1 VRPDDLLSGRYRL
14 LRRLGVGGMGEVW
27 CARNE
32 LTRRDFALK
41 ILLASLLENT
51 EAVQRF
57 VREARATA
65 KLRHPSIVDVYDAG
79 QTDDGRPF
87 IVMELLRGESL
98 EARIARERRLPPLTV
113 CRLLAQTARGLEA
126 AHQAGIVHRDL
137 STPNIF
143 LAESEQ
149 GEAPT
154 PKILDFGLIKVIG
167 PDFDGRVR
175 TSCGTIFGS
184 PQYMSPDQ
192 VRSAE
197 TVDARADV
205 WSLGVLL
212 YECLSGE
219 RPFPA
224 TNYNALLLSIVSA
237 PHRPLLQV
245 VPELEPEL
253 SEIVEHCLIKDR
265 EVRTQS
271 ARDVAEQLER
281 VALKLEA
288 RSATRRPASVR
299 GAVLPKSLT
308 RPSPR
313 PTPETAGMPA
323 RVLPLGVRIWQ
334 FVGRK
339 GVPRGILAGGSAAL
353 GIALGLGVGLFR
365 SPDPPPPTSATT
377 TTTSLTPI
385 KLTLPVAAANS
396 VARQPAA
403 AECAPVE
410 TAPKPSSRPEK
421 DQPNDLVS
429 AAARSLGIDPTAKPK
444 PQLAVT
450 PRSRKVS
457 TTARPP
463 SERRWPTRSGAKTS
477 SDPRQLLA
485 DGRHPR
491 PRSY

>member
-1 VRPDDLLSGRYRL
+1 MRPDDLLSGRYRL

-65 KLRHPSIVDVYDAG
+65 KLRHPSIVEVYDAG
-79 QTDDGRPF
+79 QTDDGRPY

-98 EARIARERRLPPLTV
+98 EARITRERKLPPLSV
-113 CRLLAQTARGLEA
+113 CRLLAQTARGLAA

-143 LAESEQ
+143 LAESHE
-149 GEAPT
+149 GAEPT

-167 PDFDGRVR
+167 PDFDGRVQ

-192 VRSAE
+192 VKSAE

-237 PHRPLLQV
+237 PHRPLLQLA
-245 VPELEPEL
+245 PELDPEL
-253 SEIVEHCLIKDR
+253 SEIVENCLIKDR

-288 RSATRRPASVR
+288 RTAARRPASVR
-299 GAVLPKSLT
+299 GAVVPKSHA
-308 RPSPR
+308 RKQPR
-313 PTPETAGMPA
+313 PTLETVGMPA

-334 FVGRK
+334 FIGRK
-339 GVPRGILAGGSAAL
+339 GMPRGILAGGSAVL

-365 SPDPPPPTSATT
+365 NPDLPAAPPSTT
-377 TTTSLTPI
+377 LAPI
-385 KLTLPVAAANS
+385 TLTLPAAAANS
-396 VARQPAA
+396 VARVPAA

-410 TAPKPSSRPEK
+410 TAPKASQPAGQA
-421 DQPNDLVS
+421 QPNDLVT
-429 AAARSLGIDPTAKPK
+429 AAARSLGINPSAKPK
-444 PQLAVT
+444 PQPAVT
-450 PRSRKVS
+450 PRSRKVPNS
-457 TTARPP
+457 GRPTN
-463 SERRWPTRSGAKTS
+463 ERRWPTASAVRTA

-485 DGRHPR
+485 DGRRAR

>member
-1 VRPDDLLSGRYRL
+1 MRSDELLSGRYRL

-57 VREARATA
+57 VREARATS
-65 KLRHPSIVDVYDAG
+65 KLRHPSIVEVYDAG
-79 QTDDGRPF
+79 QTEDGRPF

-98 EARIARERRLPPLTV
+98 EARISRERKLLPLTV
-113 CRLLAQTARGLEA
+113 CRLLAQTARGLDA

-143 LAESEQ
+143 LAESDE
-149 GEAPT
+149 GGAPT

-237 PHRPLLQV
+237 PHRPLSQIA
-245 VPELEPEL
+245 PELDPDL
-253 SEIVEHCLIKDR
+253 CDIVESCLIKDR
-265 EVRTQS
+265 EVRTKS

-288 RSATRRPASVR
+288 RTAPRRPASVR
-299 GAVLPKSLT
+299 GAILPRTLAPVT
-308 RPSPR
+308 RP
-313 PTPETAGMPA
+313 TIQTVGMPA
-323 RVLPLGVRIWQ
+323 RVLPLGVRMWQ
-334 FVGRK
+334 FIGKK
-339 GVPRGILAGGSAAL
+339 GVPRGLVAGASVAV
-353 GIALGLGVGLFR
+353 GIALGLGMGVFR
-365 SPDPPPPTSATT
+365 TPDPPS
-377 TTTSLTPI
+377 TTTSNTLAPI
-385 KLTLPVAAANS
+385 TMTLPVAAAHP
-396 VARQPAA
+396 VARQPGTS
-403 AECAPVE
+403 ECAPVE
-410 TAPKPSSRPEK
+410 TAPKQSAPLAPQSHGS
-421 DQPNDLVS
+421 DLVS
-429 AAARSLGIDPTAKPK
+429 AAARSLGIDPAAKPK

-457 TTARPP
+457 SASRPP
-463 SERRWPTRSGAKTS
+463 AERRWPIAPAAKAS
-477 SDPRQLLA
+477 NDPRQLLA
-485 DGRHPR
+485 DGRHAR

>member
-1 VRPDDLLSGRYRL
+1 MNVGS
-14 LRRLGVGGMGEVW
+14 RR
-27 CARNE
+27 
-32 LTRRDFALK
+32 
-41 ILLASLLENT
+41 S
-51 EAVQRF
+51 
-57 VREARATA
+57 
-65 KLRHPSIVDVYDAG
+65 
-79 QTDDGRPF
+79 
-87 IVMELLRGESL
+87 
-98 EARIARERRLPPLTV
+98 TV

-143 LAESEQ
+143 LAGSDD
-149 GEAPT
+149 GAAPI

-224 TNYNALLLSIVSA
+224 PNYNALLLSIVSA

-245 VPELEPEL
+245 MPALDPELC
-253 SEIVEHCLIKDR
+253 EIVEHCLIKDR

-281 VALKLEA
+281 VALRIEA
-288 RSATRRPASVR
+288 RSAARRPASVR
-299 GAVLPKSLT
+299 GAILPKALT

-313 PTPETAGMPA
+313 PTPEASGMPA
-323 RVLPLGVRIWQ
+323 RVLPIGVRMWQ
-334 FVGRK
+334 FIGRK
-339 GVPRGILAGGSAAL
+339 GMPRGILAGGSAAL
-353 GIALGLGVGLFR
+353 GIALGLGVGVFR
-365 SPDPPPPTSATT
+365 NPDPPPSPTSTT
-377 TTTSLTPI
+377 LAPI
-385 KLTLPVAAANS
+385 TLTLPAAANS

-403 AECAPVE
+403 PECAPVE
-410 TAPKPSSRPEK
+410 TAAKPSSRPG
-421 DQPNDLVS
+421 QPQPSDLVS
-429 AAARSLGIDPTAKPK
+429 TAARSLGIDPTAKPK
-444 PQLAVT
+444 PQLAVA
-450 PRSRKVS
+450 PRSRKVPS
-457 TTARPP
+457 TARPP
-463 SERRWPTRSGAKTS
+463 SDRRWPTRPAAKTS

-485 DGRHPR
+485 DGRPTR

>member
-1 VRPDDLLSGRYRL
+1 

-57 VREARATA
+57 VREARATS
-65 KLRHPSIVDVYDAG
+65 KLRHPSIVEVYDAG
-79 QTDDGRPF
+79 QTEDGRPF

-98 EARIARERRLPPLTV
+98 EARIARERKLSPLSV
-113 CRLLAQTARGLEA
+113 CRLLAQTARGLDA

-143 LAESEQ
+143 LAESDE
-149 GEAPT
+149 GAAPT

-212 YECLSGE
+212 YECLSGA

-237 PHRPLLQV
+237 PHRPLIQIA
-245 VPELEPEL
+245 PELDPEL
-253 SEIVEHCLIKDR
+253 CDIVENCLIKDR
-265 EVRTQS
+265 EVRTKS

-288 RSATRRPASVR
+288 KNATRRPASVR
-299 GAVLPKSLT
+299 GAILPKTLA
-308 RPSPR
+308 PVKPR
-313 PTPETAGMPA
+313 PTVQTVGMPA
-323 RVLPLGVRIWQ
+323 RVLPLGVRMWQ
-334 FVGRK
+334 FIGKK
-339 GVPRGILAGGSAAL
+339 GVPRGIVAGASVAV
-353 GIALGLGVGLFR
+353 GIALGLGMGVFR
-365 SPDPPPPTSATT
+365 TPDPPSS
-377 TTTSLTPI
+377 TTSNTLAPI
-385 KLTLPVAAANS
+385 QLTLPAAAANS
-396 VARQPAA
+396 STHSHPPAA
-403 AECAPVE
+403 SECTPVE
-410 TAPKPSSRPEK
+410 PAAKLSSPPPAKPSQQTQSS
-421 DQPNDLVS
+421 DLVS
-429 AAARSLGIDPTAKPK
+429 AAARSLGIDPAAKPK

-450 PRSRKVS
+450 PRSRKVPS
-457 TTARPP
+457 TARPP
-463 SERRWPTRSGAKTS
+463 AERRWPIGPSGKAP

-485 DGRHPR
+485 DGRPSR
-491 PRSY
+491 PR

>member
-1 VRPDDLLSGRYRL
+1 VRSDELLSGRYRL
-14 LRRLGVGGMGEVW
+14 LTRLGVGGMGEVW

-57 VREARATA
+57 VREARATS
-65 KLRHPSIVDVYDAG
+65 KLRHPSIVEVYDAG
-79 QTDDGRPF
+79 QTEDGRPF

-98 EARIARERRLPPLTV
+98 EARIARERKLPPLTV
-113 CRLLAQTARGLEA
+113 CRLLAQTARGLDA

-143 LAESEQ
+143 LAESTE
-149 GEAPT
+149 GGPPT

-197 TVDARADV
+197 TVDPRADV

-212 YECLSGE
+212 YECLSGA

-237 PHRPLLQV
+237 PHRPLIQIA
-245 VPELEPEL
+245 PELDPEL
-253 SEIVEHCLIKDR
+253 CDIVENCLIKDR
-265 EVRTQS
+265 EVRTKS

-288 RSATRRPASVR
+288 KSATRRPASVR
-299 GAVLPKSLT
+299 GAILPKTLG
-308 RPSPR
+308 PVKPR
-313 PTPETAGMPA
+313 PTVQTVGMPA
-323 RVLPLGVRIWQ
+323 RVLPLGVRMWQ
-334 FVGRK
+334 FVGKK
-339 GVPRGILAGGSAAL
+339 GVPRGIIAGASVAL
-353 GIALGLGVGLFR
+353 GIALGLGMGVFR
-365 SPDPPPPTSATT
+365 TPDPPS
-377 TTTSLTPI
+377 TTTSNTLAPI
-385 KLTLPVAAANS
+385 TLTLPAAAANS
-396 VARQPAA
+396 VAHRPAA
-403 AECAPVE
+403 TECGPAE
-410 TAPKPSSRPEK
+410 TAPKLSSPPPPK
-421 DQPNDLVS
+421 QSQSSDLVS

-444 PQLAVT
+444 PHLAVT

-457 TTARPP
+457 PAARP
-463 SERRWPTRSGAKTS
+463 STERRWPVRPAKAP

-485 DGRHPR
+485 DGRPAR

>member
-1 VRPDDLLSGRYRL
+1 VRPGDLLSGRYRL
-14 LRRLGVGGMGEVW
+14 LRRLGIGGMGEVW
-27 CARNE
+27 CAKNE

-41 ILLASLLENT
+41 ILLASLIENT

-65 KLRHPSIVDVYDAG
+65 KLRHPSIVEVYDAG
-79 QTDDGRPF
+79 QTEDGRPF
-87 IVMELLRGESL
+87 IVMELLQGESL
-98 EARIARERRLPPLTV
+98 EARIARERRLLPLTV
-113 CRLLAQTARGLEA
+113 CRLLAQTARGLDA

-143 LAESEQ
+143 LAQAEEGAS
-149 GEAPT
+149 PT

-212 YECLSGE
+212 YECLCGE

-237 PHRPLLQV
+237 PHRPLRQV
-245 VPELEPEL
+245 APELDPEL
-253 SEIVEHCLIKDR
+253 CDIVESCLIKDR
-265 EVRTQS
+265 EVRTKS

-281 VALKLEA
+281 VALRIEA
-288 RSATRRPASVR
+288 RRAARRPASVR
-299 GAVLPKSLT
+299 GAVLPKTAL
-308 RPSPR
+308 PR
-313 PTPETAGMPA
+313 PRQNPTLQTLGMPA

-334 FVGRK
+334 LIRK
-339 GVPRGILAGGSAAL
+339 KGMPRSILAGTSAAL
-353 GIALGLGVGLFR
+353 GIALGLGVGLTR
-365 SPDPPPPTSATT
+365 GPEPPPS
-377 TTTSLTPI
+377 TPSSTLAPI
-385 KLTLPVAAANS
+385 TMTLPAA
-396 VARQPAA
+396 VARPPEPQAA
-403 AECAPVE
+403 VPECAPAE
-410 TAPKPSSRPEK
+410 AKPKLSSPPARP
-421 DQPNDLVS
+421 DQPDDLVS
-429 AAARSLGIDPTAKPK
+429 AAARSLGIHPAAKPK
-444 PQLAVT
+444 PMLAV
-450 PRSRKVS
+450 P
-457 TTARPP
+457 ARPRKALTVTRP
-463 SERRWPTRSGAKTS
+463 IPERRWPTAAGPRTTS
-477 SDPRQLLA
+477 DSRQLLA
-485 DGRHPR
+485 DSRRTR